1 MKSEI
6 SFTYIDYLQKASQN
20 KDISDEGEILQ
31 AMKDFQKLAHL
42 GYGFLPA
49 FYIFDYSKRKYI
61 FCSEGIKRL
70 LGYEA
75 KEIIDGGHMFMIEIE
90 QKEFFKTYN
99 ENIFP
104 FCLNFLQNKAQA
116 EHYNYTFSFNTQLK
130 NSSGN
135 WINVLQKCNYITSK
149 DKGLPLYSLGI
160 LIDVNC
166 IKKDNVIVHTIEKNG
181 PGASSIAEKTCFFP
195 FDEDRMLTRQEKNIL
210 GYMAEGLSSKMLA
223 DKLCIS
229 ENTVSNH
236 RQNIIRKTNTNN
248 VAQLIAFSIR
258 NGII

>member
-6 SFTYIDYLQKASQN
+6 TFTYIDYLQKAAQN
-20 KDISDEGEILQ
+20 KEFSDEGEFFQ
-31 AMKDFQKLAHL
+31 AMKDFQRLAHL

-49 FYIFDYSKRKYI
+49 FYIFDYTKRKYI
-61 FCSEGIKRL
+61 FCNEGVKRL
-70 LGYEA
+70 LGYEV
-75 KEIIDGGHMFMIEIE
+75 KEFIDGGHSFMIEIE
-90 QKEFFKTYN
+90 QKEFFKVYN

-104 FCLNFLQNKAQA
+104 YCLNFLQNKPQI
-116 EHYNYTFSFNTQLK
+116 EHINYTFSFNTQLK
-130 NSSGN
+130 NSSGS

-149 DKGLPLYSLGI
+149 DKGLPLYNLGI
-160 LIDVNC
+160 LVDVNC
-166 IKKDNVIVHTIEKNG
+166 IKKDNVIVHTIEKSG
-181 PGASSIAEKTCFFP
+181 PGASSIVEKTCFFP
-195 FDEDRMLTRQEKNIL
+195 FDEDQMLTRQEKNIL